1 MKKKLVITTS
11 VMLAIAIL
19 GTTPIITNIAD
30 ASSTTTTSTT
40 KKSRIGLSKA
50 KKIALKN
57 AKLSSS
63 DVTFTKA
70 KYDKDDKE
78 YDIEFYTSSK
88 EYDYEIDAYSGKIE
102 EKEVETKKT
111 TTTSKK
117 KITKSKAKQ
126 VALKH
131 AGFSSSSVKFDKVE
145 LDEDDGNYEY
155 ELEFTKGKYEY
166 EYTIDAYTGE
176 VLDFDK
182 DYND

>member
-1 MKKKLVITTS
+1 MKNKRLVTVSTL
-11 VMLAIAIL
+11 LAIAIL

-30 ASSTTTTSTT
+30 ASSITTTSTT

-102 EKEVETKKT
+102 EKEVETIVNEIVEESKTKKRGR
-111 TTTSKK
+111 K
-117 KITKSKAKQ
+117 
-126 VALKH
+126 
-131 AGFSSSSVKFDKVE
+131 SVKSDK
-145 LDEDDGNYEY
+145 
-155 ELEFTKGKYEY
+155 
-166 EYTIDAYTGE
+166 
-176 VLDFDK
+176 
-182 DYND
+182 